1 MKFKANLWKMK
12 LKMKLEYYGKGN
24 YGFANQVIT
33 RSEMVIKKYGMLRK
47 SFFKV
52 YKSGWYQSM
61 LLIRK
66 LNWYLMEVQKT
77 AKERM
82 ETLVARL
89 LREYPA
95 PDKEANP
102 FAWVGN
108 MNMLI
113 AMAEECVINDLVY
126 R

>member
-1 MKFKANLWKMK
+1 MRRWERNGCAVHAELPFR
-12 LKMKLEYYGKGN
+12 
-24 YGFANQVIT
+24 FSVIC
-33 RSEMVIKKYGMLRK
+33 S
-47 SFFKV
+47 
-52 YKSGWYQSM
+52 WYQSM

>member
-1 MKFKANLWKMK
+1 
-12 LKMKLEYYGKGN
+12 MKLEYYGKGN

-113 AMAEECVINDLVY
+113 AMAEKCVINDLVY

>member
-1 MKFKANLWKMK
+1 
-12 LKMKLEYYGKGN
+12 
-24 YGFANQVIT
+24 
-33 RSEMVIKKYGMLRK
+33 
-47 SFFKV
+47 
-52 YKSGWYQSM
+52 M

-82 ETLVARL
+82 ETLVAIL

>member
-1 MKFKANLWKMK
+1 
-12 LKMKLEYYGKGN
+12 MKLEYYGKGN

-82 ETLVARL
+82 ETLVAIL
-89 LREYPA
+89 LQEYPA